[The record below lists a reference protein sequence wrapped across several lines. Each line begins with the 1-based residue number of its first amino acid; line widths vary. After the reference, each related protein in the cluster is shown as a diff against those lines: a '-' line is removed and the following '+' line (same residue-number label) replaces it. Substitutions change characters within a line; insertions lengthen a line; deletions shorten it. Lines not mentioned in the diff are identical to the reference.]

1 MTRLTPLVL
10 SVALVVGCGNKTPPE
25 VAANAESPEVPAEAA
40 SPEGAEGATDAA
52 AAAADPW
59 GGEGKER
66 GLRRRLDNAAA
77 LLTTGEEKDA
87 RRSLDLLQELDR
99 YAPDIAEVHYNMG
112 VAHEILGSESAAR
125 KAYLRATEIDDTLG
139 VAWLNLGALS
149 EEKGDYERALLNYR
163 AGLKASPDDP
173 DLVVGVI
180 GVLRKMGRHGD
191 AIEQAREALSR
202 NANNINAYNNLG
214 LVYLEQGNVD
224 MALFIYQRA
233 LGFVDGA
240 DQNALVHSNLG
251 RVYLAQ
257 DKDVN
262 ARVEFERALE
272 LDPELVAAR
281 MAMAELL
288 LDNRDWAAAAELLE
302 GARDLEPENPAIRV
316 NLGIAYRGLGRF
328 EESKAAYEK
337 ALDLDPANQDPR
349 LNLAVLLGDHMKA
362 YDQAIAQIETYRN
375 NGGRKLE
382 LASEWEA
389 DLQDQQAKYNRAIE
403 RKNRADE
410 ARRKREE
417 RERLAKEAEEKAAR
431 EAAQQEAVETEGA
444 GSETVAPEGSGTEAP
459 ASPSPAPAAP
469 AAAAPVACSALGACS
484 DPSTECSQAGTCLPV
499 GSPGTLV
506 VGATCAAANE
516 CAFGL
521 TCADGQCADPNSS
534 GAAEPGGSP
543 WGG

>member
-1 MTRLTPLVL
+1 MTRLTPIVL
-10 SVALVVGCGNKTPPE
+10 SVALAWGCGKKTPPE
-25 VAANAESPEVPAEAA
+25 SAGGEAPDATEAPASSGVTGTTGTTEPAA
-40 SPEGAEGATDAA
+40 G
-52 AAAADPW
+52 ADPW
-59 GGEGKER
+59 DGEGKER

-87 RRSLDLLQELDR
+87 RRSLEQLQQLDQD
-99 YAPDIAEVHYNMG
+99 APDTAEVHYNMG

-139 VAWLNLGALS
+139 PAWLNLGALS

-173 DLVVGVI
+173 ELVVGVI
-180 GVLRKMGRHGD
+180 GVLRKMGRHAD
-191 AIEQAREALSR
+191 AIAQAKEALSR

-240 DQNALVHSNLG
+240 DQNALIHCNLG

-316 NLGIAYRGLGRF
+316 NLGIAYRGLGRY

-337 ALDLDPANQDPR
+337 ALSLDPANQDPR

-362 YDQAIAQIETYRN
+362 FDQAIEQIETYRN
-375 NGGRKLE
+375 NGGRKLD

-389 DLQDQQAKYNRAIE
+389 DLKDQQAKYDRAIE
-403 RKNRADE
+403 RKQRADE
-410 ARRKREE
+410 ARKKREE

-431 EAAQQEAVETEGA
+431 EAAEQESA
-444 GSETVAPEGSGTEAP
+444 
-459 ASPSPAPAAP
+459 PAPAPEEPSGSGGGEAAGASSASP

-506 VGATCAAANE
+506 VGASCAASTE
-516 CAFGL
+516 CAYGL
-521 TCADGQCADPNSS
+521 SCTAGQCADPDST
-534 GAAEPGGSP
+534 GAADPAGSP